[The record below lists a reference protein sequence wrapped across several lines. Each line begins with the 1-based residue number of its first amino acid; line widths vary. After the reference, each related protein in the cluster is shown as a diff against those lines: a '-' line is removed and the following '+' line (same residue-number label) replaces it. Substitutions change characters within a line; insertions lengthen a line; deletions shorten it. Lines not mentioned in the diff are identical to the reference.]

1 MAACID
7 QLALRAF
14 LDVSSDAQADATTPP
29 EHVVAGQTFEPIERS
44 KARGMLNERR
54 RNTVLELIE
63 QSLESGATGEQLAAS
78 VGLSK
83 GAFHRAFKATFGV
96 TPFRY
101 LTKRRVE
108 AAVALMM
115 DTSLNLGAIAAQS
128 GFYDQAHLCRQFR
141 KAFGESPTHWRGRH
155 KKRSKRRY
163 VSA

>member
-7 QLALRAF
+7 QLVCETCGEMAAE
-14 LDVSSDAQADATTPP
+14 APP
-29 EHVVAGQTFEPIERS
+29 ELPVAVQRWEAIEHS
-44 KARGMLNERR
+44 VGRGTLSERR
-54 RNTVLELIE
+54 RNTVLQLIE
-63 QSLESGATGEQLAAS
+63 QSLESGATGDQLAAS

-101 LTKRRVE
+101 LTRRRVE
-108 AAVALMM
+108 AAVVLMM

-163 VSA
+163 ASA

>member
-1 MAACID
+1 MAVCID
-7 QLALRAF
+7 QLAFETYGEVRG
-14 LDVSSDAQADATTPP
+14 DASP
-29 EHVVAGQTFEPIERS
+29 ECRVAGQLLQPIEHS
-44 KARGMLNERR
+44 EGHGTLSERR
-54 RNTVLELIE
+54 RNTVLQLIE

-78 VGLSK
+78 IGLSK

-101 LTKRRVE
+101 LTRRRVE

-155 KKRSKRRY
+155 QQRSKRRY
-163 VSA
+163 AAARA